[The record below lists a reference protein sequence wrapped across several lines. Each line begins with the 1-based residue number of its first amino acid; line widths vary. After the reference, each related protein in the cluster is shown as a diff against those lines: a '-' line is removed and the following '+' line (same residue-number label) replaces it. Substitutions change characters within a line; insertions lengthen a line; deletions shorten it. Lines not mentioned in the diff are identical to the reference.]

1 MPMSAG
7 SAMAGSLRVD
17 FLRPQ
22 YEGIHDAAANRF
34 ERGPQGRR
42 RQAVLEFEFHAKTD
56 ARPALA
62 DGIESP
68 LADEVAEGS
77 VDQMHEDL
85 GIPLQRVAGGE
96 FRAQEAAR
104 HFDGSHPFRL
114 GPILDA
120 GPRAPGQE
128 FRVAADVIDQIKHLF
143 GGESH
148 HGAAFDD
155 LQTGSPSQVFSG
167 KNPRRG
173 ILAQERSAG
182 ADSGESVNLP
192 AMKTQDTLPPIA
204 VNRKARFDYFI
215 EERYEA
221 GISLMGWEVKSMRAG
236 KAQIAEAYVYV
247 KNGEAFLF
255 GAHINAL
262 NSASTH
268 VDTDPTRTRK
278 LLLNRR
284 QLDHLIGAVER
295 RGYTVVPLQLY
306 WKAGRAKL
314 EIGLAK
320 GKKQHDKRNTEK
332 DRDWQRDKGRIMKAS
347 RR

>member
-1 MPMSAG
+1 
-7 SAMAGSLRVD
+7 MALRSTTCKLGACLK
-17 FLRPQ
+17 F
-22 YEGIHDAAANRF
+22 F
-34 ERGPQGRR
+34 RG
-42 RQAVLEFEFHAKTD
+42 K
-56 ARPALA
+56 
-62 DGIESP
+62 S
-68 LADEVAEGS
+68 
-77 VDQMHEDL
+77 
-85 GIPLQRVAGGE
+85 
-96 FRAQEAAR
+96 AAR
-104 HFDGSHPFRL
+104 AFSH
-114 GPILDA
+114 
-120 GPRAPGQE
+120 
-128 FRVAADVIDQIKHLF
+128 K
-143 GGESH
+143 
-148 HGAAFDD
+148 
-155 LQTGSPSQVFSG
+155 
-167 KNPRRG
+167 K
-173 ILAQERSAG
+173 RSAG
-182 ADSGESVNLP
+182 ADSGESVDLP

-215 EERYEA
+215 EERFEA

-255 GAHINAL
+255 GAHL
-262 NSASTH
+262 NPLRTASTR
-268 VDTDPTRTRK
+268 VNRDPTRTRK

-320 GKKQHDKRNTEK
+320 GKKQHDKRHTEK